1 MLFSTLTTIFL
12 FCVTLPL
19 IHPII
24 TAATTTLGNKT
35 DFVTLLQIKKSISSD
50 PYGILMSWNTSNH
63 FCSWGGVTCGIKH
76 QRVVMLNLKEYHLS
90 GTISPYIGNLSF
102 LRILNLFSNKFYGE
116 IPREL
121 GRLFRL
127 RKLNLS
133 NNNLTGEFPISLTN
147 CSKLRYLN
155 FSANSF
161 HGKIPIEVGSL
172 KKLEKL
178 SLFKNNFGGKIPPS
192 IGNISSLN
200 VFSIAVNNLEGKLPE
215 ELGQLKKLSMLVILS
230 NRFSG
235 MLPSSFCNMTSLAFF
250 SAAENQFHG
259 SLPAGMFSALSN
271 LQMFEIGMNQIS
283 GPIPTSIANASL
295 LQKFDIGF
303 NNFVGQVPSLEKLQ
317 HLTWLN
323 LNYNNLGSGS
333 DGDLEFITSLVN
345 CTKLENLV
353 LGSNKLGGILPIS
366 IGNLST
372 QLIEISLFVNH
383 IHGTIPETIGNNIN
397 LISLY
402 LGDNH
407 FSGNVPNSFGKF
419 HKMQSLDVGQN
430 HLLGEIPPSLGNL
443 TQLVEISI
451 ANNMLEGK
459 IPPII
464 ANWQKL
470 QILDFSR
477 NNFTGEIPQQIF
489 GLPSLSIFLNL
500 SHNSFNGNLSA
511 EVGSLSSLD
520 TLDISHN
527 YLSGEIPETIG
538 ECKSMEYLDL
548 HGNSFNGVIPS
559 SIASLKG
566 LTHLD
571 LSLNNL
577 FGTIPIELQSLSFLT
592 YLNLSFNNL
601 EGKVPI
607 EGVFKNASA
616 ISIAGDH
623 NHLCGGISELNL
635 AACPAT
641 IVLRNKHHNL
651 KQVVIIVCVIVCFLL
666 FSTPVLCYWIKKRKR
681 PSFLSSWK
689 SSIFQ
694 LPMVS
699 YKTLHHATEGFSTNN
714 LIGFGSFGS
723 VYKGF
728 LQSEQKFVAIKVMNI
743 ETNEA
748 NKSFIAECNALKFMR
763 HRNLAKI
770 LTCCSSIDFKG
781 NDFKALVFEYMAN
794 GSLEKWLQPCGESIE
809 DESHPLELAQRLNI
823 LIDVANALH
832 YLHYECV
839 EPIIHCDL
847 KPSNV
852 LLDDHMVGHVTD
864 FGLARLLTDS
874 NQQSTTIGLKGTIG
888 YSPPEYG
895 IGSPVSM
902 QGDTYSFGIL
912 ALEMLSGKRPTEEM
926 FKDGENLHHYVSMA
940 YSNNL
945 LEIVDS
951 TLFTNQIQRRSTEEE
966 SIIENVIII
975 LPKEETC
982 VFSLTRIA
990 LACSMESP
998 NDRMNIKDVIR
1009 ELNLSRS
1016 AFLHG

>member
-1 MLFSTLTTIFL
+1 
-12 FCVTLPL
+12 
-19 IHPII
+19 
-24 TAATTTLGNKT
+24 
-35 DFVTLLQIKKSISSD
+35 
-50 PYGILMSWNTSNH
+50 
-63 FCSWGGVTCGIKH
+63 
-76 QRVVMLNLKEYHLS
+76 
-90 GTISPYIGNLSF
+90 
-102 LRILNLFSNKFYGE
+102 
-116 IPREL
+116 
-121 GRLFRL
+121 
-127 RKLNLS
+127 
-133 NNNLTGEFPISLTN
+133 
-147 CSKLRYLN
+147 
-155 FSANSF
+155 
-161 HGKIPIEVGSL
+161 
-172 KKLEKL
+172 
-178 SLFKNNFGGKIPPS
+178 
-192 IGNISSLN
+192 
-200 VFSIAVNNLEGKLPE
+200 
-215 ELGQLKKLSMLVILS
+215 
-230 NRFSG
+230 

-303 NNFVGQVPSLEKLQ
+303 NNFVGQVPSVEKLQ

-333 DGDLEFITSLVN
+333 DGDLDFITSLVN

-430 HLLGEIPPSLGNL
+430 HLLGEIPPYLGNL

-477 NNFTGEIPQQIF
+477 NNFAGEIPQQIF

-500 SHNSFNGNLSA
+500 SHNSFNGNLSV

-616 ISIAGDH
+616 ISVAGDH

-651 KQVVIIVCVIVCFLL
+651 KQVRGFPLTTKLDLEALVL
-666 FSTPVLCYWIKKRKR
+666 STRD
-681 PSFLSSWK
+681 
-689 SSIFQ
+689 
-694 LPMVS
+694 
-699 YKTLHHATEGFSTNN
+699 
-714 LIGFGSFGS
+714 
-723 VYKGF
+723 
-728 LQSEQKFVAIKVMNI
+728 FVAIKVMNI

-763 HRNLAKI
+763 RRNLAKI

-809 DESHPLELAQRLNI
+809 DESHPLDLAQRLNI

-874 NQQSTTIGLKGTIG
+874 NQQSTTIGLKF
-888 YSPPEYG
+888 
-895 IGSPVSM
+895 
-902 QGDTYSFGIL
+902 SF
-912 ALEMLSGKRPTEEM
+912 
-926 FKDGENLHHYVSMA
+926 
-940 YSNNL
+940 
-945 LEIVDS
+945 
-951 TLFTNQIQRRSTEEE
+951 
-966 SIIENVIII
+966 
-975 LPKEETC
+975 
-982 VFSLTRIA
+982 
-990 LACSMESP
+990 
-998 NDRMNIKDVIR
+998 
-1009 ELNLSRS
+1009 
-1016 AFLHG
+1016 

>member
-19 IHPII
+19 IHPTI
-24 TAATTTLGNKT
+24 TAASTTLGNKT

-50 PYGILMSWNTSNH
+50 PYGILVSWNTSNH

-102 LRILNLFSNKFYGE
+102 LRILNLLSNKFYGE

-200 VFSIAVNNLEGKLPE
+200 VFSIAVNNLEGKLPGE
-215 ELGQLKKLSMLVILS
+215 FGQLKKLSMLVILS

-303 NNFVGQVPSLEKLQ
+303 NNFVGQVPSVEKLQ

-333 DGDLEFITSLVN
+333 DGDLDFITSLVN

-430 HLLGEIPPSLGNL
+430 HLLGEIPPYLGNL

-477 NNFTGEIPQQIF
+477 NNFAGEIPQQIF

-500 SHNSFNGNLSA
+500 SHNSFNGNLSV

-616 ISIAGDH
+616 ISVAGDH

-651 KQVVIIVCVIVCFLL
+651 KQVVIIVCVIRGFPLTTKLDLEALVL
-666 FSTPVLCYWIKKRKR
+666 STRD
-681 PSFLSSWK
+681 
-689 SSIFQ
+689 
-694 LPMVS
+694 
-699 YKTLHHATEGFSTNN
+699 
-714 LIGFGSFGS
+714 
-723 VYKGF
+723 
-728 LQSEQKFVAIKVMNI
+728 FVAIKVMNI

-763 HRNLAKI
+763 RRNLAKI

-809 DESHPLELAQRLNI
+809 DESHPLDLAQRLNI

-874 NQQSTTIGLKGTIG
+874 NQQSTTIGLKFK
-888 YSPPEYG
+888 YG